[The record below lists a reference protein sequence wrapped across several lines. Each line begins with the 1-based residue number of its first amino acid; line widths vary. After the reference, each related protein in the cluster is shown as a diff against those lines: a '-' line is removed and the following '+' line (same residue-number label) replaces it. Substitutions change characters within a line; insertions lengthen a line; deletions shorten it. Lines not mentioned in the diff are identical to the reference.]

1 MISCPQTV
9 RRHAAGSGDTT
20 GAGPSRNSSAPLPLA
35 GLSVGEPGGT
45 RMPTRHG
52 HGHQARRNALRAE
65 MAAAAMDRAD
75 STDPRCWPAPHWT
88 HNMATEAV
96 AANDRRWATAQH
108 GEYIPPPREPVTE
121 AWTELEA
128 QREAETRH
136 RLDLDRAREQMRRA
150 EDQAALGVRSRRGA
164 SCAWPRRDPSV
175 PPQEW
180 GDTRA
185 AARAAARAARI
196 SPPKPGATRP
206 LGPGRFCSS
215 P

>member
-1 MISCPQTV
+1 MRPDPGGQPARNRRDKSQPQRI
-9 RRHAAGSGDTT
+9 RRVAGRAGGGSTMPHGSGRRTRRD
-20 GAGPSRNSSAPLPLA
+20 AARSLAP
-35 GLSVGEPGGT
+35 
-45 RMPTRHG
+45 PT
-52 HGHQARRNALRAE
+52 
-65 MAAAAMDRAD
+65 RAD
-75 STDPRCWPAPHWT
+75 STDPRYWPAPHWT
-88 HNMATEAV
+88 HNMATEA
-96 AANDRRWATAQH
+96 ANTNDRRWAAAQH